1 MRTYGEYEP
10 RYRRF
15 GGERDPNGWL
25 RCFYCGTPA
34 DTFDHQPP
42 LSRVHDYEAL
52 GLVNESYV
60 KVPCCRECNSMLG
73 ASLNECLIS
82 RERQVKKLIAHK
94 YRSALK
100 TPDWPAE
107 EIKKLGK
114 NIKSKVN
121 VAIEIR
127 DAIELR
133 LDYSGGVNAWIRD
146 QDL

>member
-1 MRTYGEYEP
+1 MRAYGEYEP

-25 RCFYCGTPA
+25 RCFYCGAPA

-52 GLVNESYV
+52 SLANEVYV
-60 KVPCCRECNSMLG
+60 KVPCCRECNTLLG
-73 ASLNECLIS
+73 ASLNECLIG
-82 RERQVKKLIAHK
+82 RERQVKKLLMHK
-94 YRSALK
+94 YRRALK
-100 TPDWPAE
+100 TPDWP
-107 EIKKLGK
+107 EIDVKKLGK
-114 NIKSKVN
+114 NMRSSVKAALEV
-121 VAIEIR
+121 R
-127 DAIELR
+127 DAVELR